1 MDNFIATLAIIG
13 FLFLFSMFLFL
24 SVTTIISIYQYNY
37 LLGNDVVVLLS
48 FSSAIAIILYAI
60 LLNQEDS
67 RVKIWKINQIK
78 QLQN

>member
-67 RVKIWKINQIK
+67 RVKI
-78 QLQN
+78 

>member
-1 MDNFIATLAIIG
+1 MDNFIATLIG
-13 FLFLFSMFLFL
+13 FAILFLISMFLFL

-67 RVKIWKINQIK
+67 EVKI
-78 QLQN
+78 

>member
-67 RVKIWKINQIK
+67 EVKI
-78 QLQN
+78 

>member
-48 FSSAIAIILYAI
+48 FSSSIAIILYAI

-67 RVKIWKINQIK
+67 RVKI
-78 QLQN
+78 

>member
-13 FLFLFSMFLFL
+13 FLFLISMFLFL

-48 FSSAIAIILYAI
+48 FSSAIAIILFAI
-60 LLNQEDS
+60 LLN
-67 RVKIWKINQIK
+67 
-78 QLQN
+78 

>member
-1 MDNFIATLAIIG
+1 MDNFIATLIG
-13 FLFLFSMFLFL
+13 FAILFLFSMFLFL

-67 RVKIWKINQIK
+67 EVKI
-78 QLQN
+78 